1 MGFNE
6 KKIIELIRTGET
18 DTIEFKASI
27 PPVNIL
33 CKVIAAFANTHGG
46 VFLLGVHEQHGIVGI
61 MPGDSQK
68 VMQAITH
75 MENPPKYECTEVAI
89 DGKTVLAIE
98 IQPNVGKLTHCQ
110 GGLYCRKGDRICLMD
125 EDDIRRYYQDISQ
138 PQEVGQLTSSIALMN
153 KSICKL
159 TEQVQQHQEE
169 VQRHQEEVKEYQEQV
184 RQYQHDLEKAN
195 KSSAISSFVYWV
207 LGVVLG
213 ALASALITI
222 YL

>member
-1 MGFNE
+1 MEFSE
-6 KKIIELIRTGET
+6 KKIFDLIQTGET
-18 DTIEFKASI
+18 DTIEFKASV

-46 VFLLGVHEQHGIVGI
+46 VFLLGVHEQRGIVGI
-61 MPGDSQK
+61 TPGDSQK
-68 VMQAITH
+68 VIQAISH
-75 MENPPKYECTEVAI
+75 MENPPKYECAEVTI
-89 DGKTVLAIE
+89 DGKTVLAVE
-98 IQPNVGKLTHCQ
+98 IQPNVGRLTHCQ

-125 EDDIRRYYQDISQ
+125 EDDIKRHYQDISR
-138 PQEVGQLTSSIALMN
+138 PQENGQLTSTIALMN

-184 RQYQHDLEKAN
+184 RQYQSELEKAN
-195 KSSAISSFVYWV
+195 KKSGISDFLYCI

-213 ALASALITI
+213 ALVSLF
-222 YL
+222 L